1 MNLSRLSWKDKIRYA
16 VLALVALYFL
26 VLLILNLQRTRVDF
40 FFLAVDIPVIV
51 LILISALFGAGL
63 MWGVLTFKGGRRK
76 GDAPE
81 S

>member
-1 MNLSRLSWKDKIRYA
+1 MHLSQLSWKDKIRYA
-16 VLALVALYFL
+16 VLALVAIYFL

-76 GDAPE
+76 GDEAK